1 MTLCMMHM
9 LSSSDRLLTSFETDP
24 GQSVARSWIALV
36 EFPTTLGLVSFLLL
50 TPDSNLEPHRA
61 IHNSQTITSRASPS
75 PPRSSILY
83 HRFSLQPKRVQGSN
97 SARHVSRE
105 NLLGLIQARFIN

>member
-1 MTLCMMHM
+1 MTLLMHM

-83 HRFSLQPKRVQGSN
+83 RFSLQPKRVQGSN